1 MAMKVL
7 VTANQKGGVGKTSTL
22 VHLAFDFSERGKRVA
37 VIDMDTQ
44 GNASFTLKQFSSGI
58 KANEMWG
65 EIEQL
70 ALPKCLRAEFLSLS
84 QIFSWQT

>member
-44 GNASFTLKQFSSGI
+44 ATPL
-58 KANEMWG
+58 
-65 EIEQL
+65 
-70 ALPKCLRAEFLSLS
+70 LP
-84 QIFSWQT
+84 